1 MRRLITDKLVE
12 WKNRRDRKPLI
23 LKGVRQCGK
32 TYILTKFG
40 EENYDDMAYI
50 NFEETPSAADLFTQ
64 DLNPHRIIVELG
76 VVLGKKINPE
86 STLIF
91 FDEIQFSPHA
101 LTSLKYFCEKTP
113 EYHIGCAGSLL
124 GVALSKPKSFP
135 VGKIDSQTSERS
147 GTNKLVPFP
156 SESEQPKVVSG
167 VCNANS
173 QDETERF
180 HPRTQESIPRP
191 VGRNGATCVAPCPGL
206 ALEYDTFHF
215 LTLYPLNFY
224 EFILVNGES
233 DLLSY
238 LQPFSAAVPVSTI
251 IADKLTSYLKTYY
264 ITGGMPEVV
273 AAWLEHK
280 DINETERVQD
290 AILDAYQ
297 LDFAKHAPSAD
308 FPKISLL
315 WNSIPNQLAKE
326 NHKFMYSTVK
336 PGARAKEFESALQ
349 WLLESGVVY
358 KIKKIAKPAIPL
370 SAYANT
376 AYFKLYL
383 SDVGLLRRMARLP
396 AAVLWGD
403 SPLYSE
409 FKGALTENFV
419 LTELV
424 TLQEETPYYWK
435 SENIAE
441 LDFVVQYGDKIIPI
455 EVKSSQNVKS
465 RSLGVY
471 REKYDPEISIRI
483 SLRNLRKD
491 GALLNIPLYM
501 LWNMDMLIR
510 ES

>member
-1 MRRLITDKLVE
+1 MENANTIAKVIHINVVERWGMRRLITDKLVE

-101 LTSLKYFCEKTP
+101 LTSLKYFCEQTP
-113 EYHIGCAGSLL
+113 EYHIVCAGSLL

-135 VGKIDSQTSERS
+135 VGKID
-147 GTNKLVPFP
+147 
-156 SESEQPKVVSG
+156 
-167 VCNANS
+167 
-173 QDETERF
+173 
-180 HPRTQESIPRP
+180 
-191 VGRNGATCVAPCPGL
+191 
-206 ALEYDTFHF
+206 F
-215 LTLYPLNFY
+215 LTLYPLNFH

-238 LQPFSAAVPVSTI
+238 LKPFSAAAPVSTI

-280 DINETERVQD
+280 DSNETERVQD

-383 SDVGLLRRMARLP
+383 ADVGLLRRMARLP

-403 SPLYSE
+403 SPIYSE

-424 TLQEETPYYWK
+424 TLHEETPYYWK

-501 LWNMDMLIR
+501 LWNMDILIR

>member
-1 MRRLITDKLVE
+1 MKNAKIIAKVIHINVVERWGMRRLITDKLVE

-101 LTSLKYFCEKTP
+101 LTSLKYFCEQTP
-113 EYHIGCAGSLL
+113 EYHIVCAGSLL

-135 VGKIDSQTSERS
+135 VGKID
-147 GTNKLVPFP
+147 
-156 SESEQPKVVSG
+156 
-167 VCNANS
+167 
-173 QDETERF
+173 
-180 HPRTQESIPRP
+180 
-191 VGRNGATCVAPCPGL
+191 
-206 ALEYDTFHF
+206 F
-215 LTLYPLNFY
+215 LTLYPLNFH

-238 LQPFSAAVPVSTI
+238 LKPFSAAAPVSTI

-326 NHKFMYSTVK
+326 SHKFMYSTVK

-383 SDVGLLRRMARLP
+383 ADVGLLRRMARLP

-403 SPLYSE
+403 SPIYSE

-424 TLQEETPYYWK
+424 TLHEETPYYWK

-501 LWNMDMLIR
+501 LWNMDILIR

>member
-1 MRRLITDKLVE
+1 MKNAKIIAEKVYKIDPGRWSMRRLISDKLVE

-40 EENYDDMAYI
+40 EENYDDIAYI

-101 LTSLKYFCEKTP
+101 LTSLKYFCEQTP
-113 EYHIGCAGSLL
+113 EYHIACAGSLL

-156 SESEQPKVVSG
+156 SESQ
-167 VCNANS
+167 
-173 QDETERF
+173 
-180 HPRTQESIPRP
+180 RTQESIPRP
-191 VGRNGATCVAPCPGL
+191 LGRNGATCVAPCPGL
-206 ALEYDTFHF
+206 ALGYDTFHF
-215 LTLYPLNFY
+215 LTLYPLNFH

-238 LQPFSAAVPVSTI
+238 LEPFSAADPISTI

-264 ITGGMPEVV
+264 ITGGMPAVV

-280 DINETERVQD
+280 DINEIDRVQD

-308 FPKISLL
+308 FPKLSLL

-326 NHKFMYSTVK
+326 NRKFMYSMVK
-336 PGARAKEFESALQ
+336 QGARAKEFESALQ

-358 KIKKIAKPAIPL
+358 KIKKIGKPAIPL

-409 FKGALTENFV
+409 FKGALAENFV

-424 TLQEETPYYWK
+424 TLHEETPYYWK

-441 LDFVVQYGDKIIPI
+441 LDFIVQYGDKIIPI
-455 EVKSSQNVKS
+455 EVKASQNVKS

-491 GALLNIPLYM
+491 GKLLNIPLYM
-501 LWNMDMLIR
+501 LWNIDMLIR